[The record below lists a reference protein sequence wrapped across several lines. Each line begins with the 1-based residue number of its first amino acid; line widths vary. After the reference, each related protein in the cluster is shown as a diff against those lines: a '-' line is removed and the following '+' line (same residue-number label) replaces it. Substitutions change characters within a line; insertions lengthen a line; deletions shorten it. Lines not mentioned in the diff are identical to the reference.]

1 LLLLGLGVASPAG
14 ADDTAESASAAP
26 ANWADTIKISS
37 YLEAGITAN
46 PYYSTGLNFGHLFTD
61 KSNALLLNQISLIAE
76 RPIDSSSKDFD
87 FGFRFQ
93 FMAGTD
99 ARYTHFIG
107 ELDRVGDS
115 RVQLD
120 IVEANLQAHLPVLTD
135 GGIDIKAG
143 QFVTLEGAEVIDPR
157 GNFFYS
163 HSYIFNFGVPLKH
176 TGILTTTHV
185 NPNLDVI
192 LGITSGVNTTLGGGD
207 NNDRPAFHGGF
218 ALNNLFDGKVS
229 ALISTHIGP
238 EIPEGTPGVDPNG
251 DMRYLN
257 DATITWKV
265 SDALTSITDLNLIR
279 DDGFNAWGYGAAQY
293 LIYQFNDL
301 LSVGGRAEIWRD
313 ANAFFVG
320 AFPGNTDF
328 LNAQVGKPATIIGGG
343 KTTYLALTLGLN
355 IKPHVPKAIGGFVIR
370 PEIRYDRSLT
380 GTHPFGSANNTRPD
394 QLTLGLDFVLPFT
407 IWPFG
412 G

>member
-1 LLLLGLGVASPAG
+1 LAGILLGVGLG
-14 ADDTAESASAAP
+14 TTASAEDVSAGP
-26 ANWADTIKISS
+26 TSWADTLKISS
-37 YLEAGITAN
+37 YLDAGITAN
-46 PYYSTGLNFGHLFTD
+46 PYYSTGLNFGRLFTD
-61 KSNALLLNQISLIAE
+61 KANAVLLNQVSLIAE
-76 RPIDSSSKDFD
+76 RPIDSSSKDLD
-87 FGFRFQ
+87 FGFKFQ

-107 ELDRVGDS
+107 ELDRVGDE

-135 GGIDIKAG
+135 GGIDVKAG

-207 NNDRPAFHGGF
+207 NNDRPSFHGGF
-218 ALNNLFDGKVS
+218 ALNGLFDGKVS
-229 ALISTHIGP
+229 ALLSTHIGP
-238 EIPEGTPGVDPNG
+238 EIPEGTAGVHPNR
-251 DMRYLN
+251 DLRYLN

-279 DDGFNAWGYGAAQY
+279 DDGFHAWGYGVAQY
-293 LIYQFNDL
+293 LIYQFNEL
-301 LSVGGRAEIWRD
+301 ISGGARAEIWRD
-313 ANAFFVG
+313 ANGFFVG

-328 LNAQVGKPATIIGGG
+328 LNAEVGKPATVIGGG
-343 KTTYLALTLGLN
+343 QTTYLGLTLGVN
-355 IKPHVPKAIGGFVIR
+355 IKPPVPKAIDGFVIR
-370 PEIRYDRSLT
+370 PEVRYDRSLT
-380 GTHPFGSANNTRPD
+380 GTHPFGTTDRPRGD
-394 QLTLGLDFVLPFT
+394 QFTIGLDFVLPFT
-407 IWPFG
+407 LLPFG